1 MQENIDAAQELHEP
15 EYLYRT
21 HGTCARAIKFD
32 LDEDQNVHNVQFFGG
47 CNGNARGIASL
58 IEGMPASW
66 VIERCE
72 GTRCGGKSSSCPD
85 QLSRAL
91 RGVLEGK

>member
-1 MQENIDAAQELHEP
+1 MDESTAQTDLNEP
-15 EYLYRT
+15 EFLYRT

-32 LDEDQNVHNVQFFGG
+32 LDDEQNIHNVEFIGG
-47 CNGNARGIASL
+47 CNGNARGISRL

-72 GTRCGGKSSSCPD
+72 GTRCGGRPTSCPD
-85 QLSRAL
+85 QLVRAL
-91 RGVLEGK
+91 KGVLENR